1 MMEYIMDFLILGV
14 IYFAFFFKRW
24 RTKSKDKFLVFNL
37 LYLYICLVLSVT
49 LMPFRLPIPG
59 IMGTNNLF
67 LQTINWIPF
76 RDLLQNHGNASREI
90 VLNVI
95 MMMPFG
101 FLIPLVKKRSI
112 ICTAMWSFTFSLSIE
127 TMQLLYIWAGGHV
140 SRTFDV
146 TDLITNTLGGII
158 GYALYLVFRPIT
170 QKVLVRLRKS

>member
-1 MMEYIMDFLILGV
+1 MEYIMDFLILGV

-37 LYLYICLVLSVT
+37 LYLYICLVLFVT
-49 LMPFRLPIPG
+49 LMPFRLPISG

-76 RDLLQNHGNASREI
+76 RDLVQNYGNALREV

-101 FLIPLVKKRSI
+101 FLVPLVKKRNVFCI
-112 ICTAMWSFTFSLSIE
+112 AAWAFAFSLSIE
-127 TMQLLYIWAGGHV
+127 TMQLLYIWAG
-140 SRTFDV
+140 SRGSRVFDV
-146 TDLITNTLGGII
+146 TDLITNTFGGII
-158 GYALYLVFRPIT
+158 GYALYLVFRPIS
-170 QKVLVRLRKS
+170 QKVLEQLKS